1 MNYTK
6 YIESRPDIMLGK
18 PVIKRTRIGVELII
32 QKLSEGATLA
42 ELIEAYPSLTAK
54 NIFIA
59 LAYASQN

>member
-1 MNYTK
+1 MIYTK

-18 PVIKRTRIGVELII
+18 PVIKGTRIRIELII
-32 QKLSEGATLA
+32 QKLSEETTLA